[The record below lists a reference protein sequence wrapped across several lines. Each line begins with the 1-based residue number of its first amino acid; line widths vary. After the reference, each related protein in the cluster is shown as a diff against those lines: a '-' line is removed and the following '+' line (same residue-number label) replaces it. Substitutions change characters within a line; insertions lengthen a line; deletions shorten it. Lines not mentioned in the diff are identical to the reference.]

1 MVRLLANRGGV
12 VFLISVLVIVFLYY
26 VLMKMDVQRIHTT
39 GYVNPLVIIGAAG
52 LIMWASQLRIRQSR
66 LINSVALSSFAV
78 FLLHMNPN
86 ISDSLFKPFM
96 ISLYER
102 FDGVM
107 CLIVEFL
114 VLVLIFALAVLLDQ
128 PRKLLW
134 NYLWRRL
141 DTNI

>member
-1 MVRLLANRGGV
+1 MQMGGV
-12 VFLISVLVIVFLYY
+12 VYGISVLFNMLLYLVF
-26 VLMKMDVQRIHTT
+26 MKMNVQFINTT
-39 GYVNPLVIIGAAG
+39 GYVNPLVVIGAAG
-52 LIMWASQLRIRQSR
+52 MVMWASQLRIRQSR

-134 NYLWRRL
+134 NCLRRRL
-141 DTNI
+141 DTII